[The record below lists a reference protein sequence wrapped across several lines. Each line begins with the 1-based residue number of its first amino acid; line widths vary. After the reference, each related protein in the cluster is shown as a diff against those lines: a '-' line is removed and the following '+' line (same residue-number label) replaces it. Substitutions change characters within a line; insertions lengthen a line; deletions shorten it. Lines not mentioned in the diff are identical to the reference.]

1 MEARTLSQF
10 VEETAQEDKGHG
22 LFELETPRL
31 LEVNLDGEIWTKMG
45 SMISYHGQIKFE
57 REGMME
63 QGLGNLLKKAVSGE
77 GAYLTRAKGQGKM
90 YLADQGKKIL
100 LLKLEGDSFTVN
112 GSDILAF
119 EPQIRHDIRM
129 MKRVSAMASGGLF
142 NINMQGTG
150 LVAITSHYEPLT
162 LRVTPDRPLR
172 TDPNATIAW
181 SQGVEPNLKTDMSLK
196 TFLGRSS
203 GETFQMEFTGDGF
216 VVLQPFEE
224 VTYAQSSS

>member
-10 VEETAQEDKGHG
+10 VEETAQKDKGHG
-22 LFELETPRL
+22 LFEMETPRM

-45 SMISYHGQIKFE
+45 SMIAYHGQIKFE
-57 REGMME
+57 REGMLE

-77 GAYLTRAKGQGKM
+77 GAYLTRATGQGKL
-90 YLADQGKKIL
+90 YLADQGKKVL

-119 EPQIRHDIRM
+119 EPSIRHDIRM
-129 MKRVSAMASGGLF
+129 MKRISAMASGGLF
-142 NINMQGTG
+142 NIKMEGSG

-162 LRVTPDRPLR
+162 LRVTPDRPIR

-181 SQGVEPNLKTDMSLK
+181 SQGVEPNLKTDMNLK

-203 GETFQMEFTGDGF
+203 GETFQIEFTGDGF

-224 VTYAQSSS
+224 VTYAQSAS

>member
-22 LFELETPRL
+22 LFELETPRM
-31 LEVNLDGEIWTKMG
+31 LEVNLDGEVWTKMG

-100 LLKLEGDSFTVN
+100 LLRLEGDSFTVN

-119 EPQIRHDIRM
+119 EPQITHDIRM

-142 NINMQGTG
+142 NINMEGTG

-181 SQGVEPNLKTDMSLK
+181 SRGVEPALKTDMSLK
-196 TFLGRSS
+196 TFLGRGS

-216 VVLQPFEE
+216 VVMQPFEE